1 MTEATKDRQTPC
13 SRSEWQADPRER
25 RSARKKFLRYI
36 ERVGSNETFER
47 ILVPLEDEQPEVQ
60 QAELQTA

>member
-1 MTEATKDRQTPC
+1 MIEGRQTPC
-13 SRSEWQADPRER
+13 LRSEWQADPRER
-25 RSARKKFLRYI
+25 RSAKKRFLKYI

>member
-13 SRSEWQADPRER
+13 SRGEWQADPRER
-25 RSARKKFLRYI
+25 RSARKRFLQYI

-47 ILVPLEDEQPEVQ
+47 ILVPLEDEQPVLETQ
-60 QAELQTA
+60 FA